1 MKTIWKYP
9 FRVDDRFSIDMPK
22 GAKVVHAQSQNL
34 RTHIWALVDTEADI
48 EKRWFRVYG
57 TGAEIVGKID
67 WIDGPDSPELISFVC
82 TFPMAGAQLIWHL
95 FEEL

>member
-9 FRVDDRFSIDMPK
+9 FTVDDRFSIDMPK
-22 GAKVVHAQSQNL
+22 GARVLHAQSQNL
-34 RTHIWALVDTEADI
+34 RMHIWALVDTGAEI

-57 TGAEIVGKID
+57 TGHEIVQKIE
-67 WIDGPDSPELISFVC
+67 WIDDEAEVRHIA